1 MHWERKEE
9 KINRWNTSAF
19 VLELHSCGVD
29 QLITQRLFC
38 SSSRLHTHGQRVNI
52 FYNCSSRFIS
62 FCTDSSVFAFD
73 LIFFCIQMPLISCTH
88 LFLYHACNDLFGF
101 LLCVNVRHR
110 DMRKKTVDENEYFAL
125 WYGRDHIELLCY
137 LLFLVHIFWLVC
149 FSFVTTTSTAIWINN
164 NIYNIRNYCPLRCCN
179 KERHNMILNI
189 AICWFVSRYKFYS
202 L

>member
-1 MHWERKEE
+1 MAKEWTFFT
-9 KINRWNTSAF
+9 IARLVLSLFALILQFLRSISYFF
-19 VLELHSCGVD
+19 VYKCLW
-29 QLITQRLFC
+29 F
-38 SSSRLHTHGQRVNI
+38 RVHI
-52 FYNCSSRFIS
+52 YFYIMRVMIC
-62 FCTDSSVFAFD
+62 SVFCFVWMSG
-73 LIFFCIQMPLISCTH
+73 IEIWE
-88 LFLYHACNDLFGF
+88 
-101 LLCVNVRHR
+101 
-110 DMRKKTVDENEYFAL
+110 KKTVNENEYFAL